1 MPDIVTNAG
10 MQGDGPLWSSCAV
23 PLVADLRAVLREPHF
38 GQLYATRLVA
48 QAADGVF
55 QVALASFV
63 LFSPEKQATAGAT
76 AAAFATLLLPYSL
89 VGPFAG
95 VFIDRWRRRTILVR
109 ANAVRAALTV
119 VVAALVAAD
128 VRGAP
133 FYVAA
138 LAVLSVNR
146 FFLSSLSAALPHVV
160 RDENL
165 VVGNSVSTTSGT
177 VMAVAG
183 GAIGYGV
190 RHLAGGGDPAT
201 SAVVITAGLLYLGSA
216 AVARTMHP
224 DLLGPD
230 DDEPR
235 EATREALRAVLGGIA
250 AGARHVWDRRRPA
263 YALLAIAAHRFF
275 YGLSTVATLLL
286 YRNYFHD
293 RGVYRAGLA
302 GLGQVLAVSAVGV
315 LVAAFVT
322 PAATRRMGK
331 ETWIVAL
338 LAGACV
344 VEIALGFPYT
354 QPAFLAAAL
363 LLGLVA
369 QGSKICVDTIVQ
381 EAVADAFRGR
391 VFAFYDILF
400 NVTFVSAAV
409 LAALILPDTGK
420 SYGVLTV
427 IAVGYG
433 ATALAYLG
441 ISRRAAPPR
450 PAARSASG

>member
-1 MPDIVTNAG
+1 
-10 MQGDGPLWSSCAV
+10 V

-76 AAAFATLLLPYSL
+76 AAGFATLLLPYSV

-109 ANAVRAALTV
+109 ANLVRAAMTLA
-119 VVAALVAAD
+119 VAALAVAG
-128 VRGAP
+128 VRNAA

-146 FFLSSLSAALPHVV
+146 FFLSSLSASLPHVV
-160 RDENL
+160 RPGRL
-165 VVGNSVSTTSGT
+165 VMANSVSTTSGT
-177 VMAVAG
+177 LAAASGAGIGFAVRALT
-183 GAIGYGV
+183 
-190 RHLAGGGDPAT
+190 HGGDAGAG
-201 SAVVITAGLLYLGSA
+201 AVVVTAGALYVVSSA
-216 AVARTMHP
+216 IAKTMAP

-235 EATREALRAVLGGIA
+235 PATREALRDVAGGIA
-250 AGARHVWDRRRPA
+250 AGARHVWQRKRPA

-275 YGLSTVATLLL
+275 YGLSTLATLLL
-286 YRNYFHD
+286 YRNYFTDH
-293 RGVYRAGLA
+293 GAFKGGLA
-302 GLGQVLAVSAVGV
+302 GLGQVLVASAAGV
-315 LVAAFVT
+315 LIAAVIT
-322 PAATRRMGK
+322 PMATKRIGT
-331 ETWIVAL
+331 ETWVVAL
-338 LAGACV
+338 LAAACV
-344 VEIALGFPYT
+344 IEIALGAPYT

-363 LLGLVA
+363 LLGVVA
-369 QGSKICVDTIVQ
+369 QGAKICVDTIVQ

-409 LAALILPDTGK
+409 VAALLLPDTGK
-420 SYGVLTV
+420 SYAILTV

-433 ATALAYLG
+433 VTALAYAATA
-441 ISRRAAPPR
+441 RR
-450 PAARSASG
+450 AARSAPAAMASG

>member
-1 MPDIVTNAG
+1 MHG
-10 MQGDGPLWSSCAV
+10 YGLLWSSCGV

-76 AAAFATLLLPYSL
+76 AAGFATLLLPYSV

-109 ANAVRAALTV
+109 ANLVRAAMTLA
-119 VVAALVAAD
+119 VAALAIAGVRNAA
-128 VRGAP
+128 

-146 FFLSSLSAALPHVV
+146 FFLSSLSASLPHVV
-160 RDENL
+160 RPGRL
-165 VVGNSVSTTSGT
+165 VMANSVSTTSGT
-177 VMAVAG
+177 LAAASGAGIGFAVRA
-183 GAIGYGV
+183 
-190 RHLAGGGDPAT
+190 LAQGGDPGAG
-201 SAVVITAGLLYLGSA
+201 AVVLTAGALYVVSSA
-216 AVARTMHP
+216 IAKTMAP

-230 DDEPR
+230 EDEPR
-235 EATREALRAVLGGIA
+235 PPTHEALRDVANGIA
-250 AGARHVWDRRRPA
+250 AGARHVWERKRPA

-275 YGLSTVATLLL
+275 YGLSTLATLLL
-286 YRNYFHD
+286 YRNYFTDH
-293 RGVYRAGLA
+293 GVFKGGLA
-302 GLGQVLAVSAVGV
+302 GLGQVLVASAAGV
-315 LVAAFVT
+315 LIAAVIT
-322 PAATRRMGK
+322 PMATKRIGT
-331 ETWIVAL
+331 ETWVVTL
-338 LAGACV
+338 LAAACII
-344 VEIALGFPYT
+344 EIALGAPYT

-363 LLGLVA
+363 LLGVVA
-369 QGSKICVDTIVQ
+369 QGAKICVDTIVQ

-409 LAALILPDTGK
+409 VAALLLPDTGK
-420 SYGVLTV
+420 SYFILTV
-427 IAVGYG
+427 IAIGYG
-433 ATALAYLG
+433 VTALAYAATT
-441 ISRRAAPPR
+441 RRAAR
-450 PAARSASG
+450 PAPAPAASG

>member
-1 MPDIVTNAG
+1 MVGARG
-10 MQGDGPLWSSCAV
+10 MRGYGPLWSSSGV
-23 PLVADLRAVLREPHF
+23 PHAEDLRAVLREPHF
-38 GQLYATRLVA
+38 GRLYATRLLA

-63 LFSPEKQATAGAT
+63 LFSPEKQATAGRT
-76 AAAFATLLLPYSL
+76 AAGFATLLLPYSV

-109 ANAVRAALTV
+109 ANLVRAALI
-119 VVAALVAAD
+119 ALVAGLVANG
-128 VRGAP
+128 VEGAG

-146 FFLSSLSAALPHVV
+146 FFLSSLSASLPHVV
-160 RDENL
+160 APGRL
-165 VVGNSVSTTSGT
+165 VLANSLSTTSGT

-183 GAIGYGV
+183 GGIGYGV
-190 RHLAGGGDPAT
+190 RALGGD
-201 SAVVITAGLLYLGSA
+201 AVTVLAAGALYLASSWVASA
-216 AVARTMHP
+216 MHP

-230 DDEPR
+230 DDGER
-235 EATREALRAVLGGIA
+235 ESTTTALRNVLGGIA
-250 AGARHVWDRRRPA
+250 AGARHVWSRREPA
-263 YALLAIAAHRFF
+263 YALLAISAHRFF

-293 RGVYRAGLA
+293 RGIYKAGLG
-302 GLGQVLAVSAVGV
+302 GLGQVLGASAIGV
-315 LVAAFVT
+315 LVAAVVT
-322 PAATRRMGK
+322 PPAVRRIGK
-331 ETWIVAL
+331 DAWIVAV

-344 VEIALGFPYT
+344 VEVALGFPYT

-381 EAVADAFRGR
+381 ETVADAYRGR

-409 LAALILPDTGK
+409 VATLVLPDTGR
-420 SYGVLTV
+420 SYAVLSI
-427 IAVGYG
+427 IATGYG
-433 ATALAYLG
+433 LTALGYLAVTR
-441 ISRRAAPPR
+441 RRAAGS
-450 PAARSASG
+450 AA